1 MLFKE
6 KCQKYNQKYRN
17 MDTRLES
24 YERRLE
30 RQSRKHKVIN
40 DLRFNDNREMQDA
53 IKGKN
58 FDKSCDISE
67 KHIALSLMNQDRK
80 MFMQNYNDK
89 YRARLA
95 RENIE
100 FKS

>member
-1 MLFKE
+1 MNFKE

-17 MDTRLES
+17 MDNRLES
-24 YERRLE
+24 YEKKLENQARR
-30 RQSRKHKVIN
+30 HKVIN
-40 DLRFNDNREMQDA
+40 ELRYNDNQEMQNA
-53 IKGKN
+53 IKGRN
-58 FDKSCDISE
+58 FERSCDISE

-80 MFMQNYNDK
+80 MFMQNHNDK